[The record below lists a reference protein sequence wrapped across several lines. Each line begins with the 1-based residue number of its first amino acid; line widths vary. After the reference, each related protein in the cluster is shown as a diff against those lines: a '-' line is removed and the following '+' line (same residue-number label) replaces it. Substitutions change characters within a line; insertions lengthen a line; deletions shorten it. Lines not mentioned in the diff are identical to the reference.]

1 MRCGVEDCRWRAQ
14 YYITQ
19 DNGIRP
25 ICLSHS
31 NEALHFGYKVKPIK
45 RAAKKVTARIGPKR

>member
-25 ICLSHS
+25 ICLAHS

-45 RAAKKVTARIGPKR
+45 RSVKKVTARIGPKR